1 MDHPDTRLYRLD
13 RLESP
18 YLLED
23 GLRVDDGLEEEEEVN
38 LEEVPLEHLEKNT
51 VDQLVVGGRAHFHLG
66 VSEKHCG

>member
-23 GLRVDDGLEEEEEVN
+23 GPRVDDGLEEEEEEN
-38 LEEVPLEHLEKNT
+38 LEAVLLERLERNKA
-51 VDQLVVGGRAHFHLG
+51 DRLVVGGRAHFHLG
-66 VSEKHCG
+66 VFAKHCG